1 MPPAHGASV
10 AGPRYVD
17 RKAAASELG
26 FTRQRLEKLIKQ
38 GRITESTLGIDIDKA
53 RREYASTIDA
63 GKKAVYDAHV
73 SKARPEGY
81 PGSEQQARA
90 DTPAAAADA
99 QQSPPRRRSADEV
112 RDPET
117 GELLDFSAARTRKE
131 MANARRAEL
140 DYRAKSGLLLSREE
154 VSAKEFAIARKMRD
168 RITGFPARLANML
181 PPAAMKELVDECE
194 ALCRELQDEVA
205 AIAEASTS
213 S

>member
-1 MPPAHGASV
+1 MLPAHGAAV

-38 GRITESTLGIDIDKA
+38 GRITETRLGIDIDRA
-53 RREYASTIDA
+53 RAEYASTIDPD
-63 GKKAVYDAHV
+63 KKAVYDAHV
-73 SKARPEGY
+73 AKPPPTAARPSPSPSPRRAE
-81 PGSEQQARA
+81 PSPSE
-90 DTPAAAADA
+90 PE
-99 QQSPPRRRSADEV
+99 RRRSADEV

-117 GELLDFSAARTRKE
+117 GELLDFSRARTRRE

-154 VSAKEFAIARKMRD
+154 VAAKEFAIARKMRD
-168 RITGFPARLANML
+168 RITGFPARLVNML
-181 PPAAMKELVDECE
+181 PPDAMKELVDECE

-205 AIAEASTS
+205 AIAEATTTN
-213 S
+213 